1 VSERP
6 ASILAPAERELLEK
20 HGEELLEL
28 EERYG
33 SQRAALD
40 VRPELA
46 DVARA
51 LQVARAQAAAAALG
65 LRLRRGARPFPE
77 RLLAELERAFARIV
91 AQDDR
96 DALGE
101 VTASARLAR
110 LLDEDR
116 VDQRPH

>member
-6 ASILAPAERELLEK
+6 PILTPAERALLQE

-33 SQRAALD
+33 SQQAVLD
-40 VRPELA
+40 LRPELA

-51 LQVARAQAAAAALG
+51 LQHARAQAAARALG
-65 LRLRRGARPFPE
+65 LRLRRDARPFPE

-96 DALGE
+96 DALGD
-101 VTASARLAR
+101 VTAAARLAR
-110 LLDEDR
+110 LLDDDR
-116 VDQRPH
+116 RNERPQ

>member
-6 ASILAPAERELLEK
+6 TSILTPAERVLLEK

-33 SQRAALD
+33 SQQAALE

-51 LQVARAQAAAAALG
+51 LQHARAQAAATALG
-65 LRLRRGARPFPE
+65 LRLRRDARPFPE
-77 RLLAELERAFARIV
+77 RLLVELERAFARIV

-96 DALGE
+96 NALGDI
-101 VTASARLAR
+101 TAASRLAR
-110 LLDEDR
+110 LLDDDGL
-116 VDQRPH
+116 DQRPE